1 MKKIALIFA
10 LGVVAAA
17 ANAQSLIYYNNF
29 NNFDGTDP
37 ATLLTPSINLV
48 SGSFSTPYVPANPF
62 DSTPG
67 AGEWGNPTGSLTN
80 ARNGDVAGQSIS
92 FAGQPAAAAGTLTM
106 SLTTTGYSAI
116 VLNQWVQRSGT
127 GHTTIALDYSL
138 DSGSTWNVIG
148 TATAN
153 ATPGNLV
160 TINLPSAIDNQ
171 ANVQLRWTFTGN
183 TSATG
188 TIRTDNLTLEAVPEP
203 GTMLALGAGLA
214 ALAARRRRKSA

>member
-17 ANAQSLIYYNNF
+17 ANAQSLVYYNNF
-29 NNFDGTDP
+29 NGYNGTDP

-48 SGSFSTPYVPANPF
+48 SGSFSTTYAPSSPFSASPPAG
-62 DSTPG
+62 T
-67 AGEWGNPTGSLTN
+67 WGNPGGSLTN
-80 ARNGDVAGQSIS
+80 ARNGDAAGQSIS
-92 FAGQPAAAAGTLTM
+92 FSGQPAAAAGSLTM
-106 SLTTTGYSAI
+106 SLTTTGLSWF